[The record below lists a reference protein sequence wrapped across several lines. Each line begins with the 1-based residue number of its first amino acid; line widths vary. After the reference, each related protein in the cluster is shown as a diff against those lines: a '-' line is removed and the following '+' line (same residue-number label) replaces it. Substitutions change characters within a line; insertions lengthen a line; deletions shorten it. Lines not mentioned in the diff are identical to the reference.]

1 MGNICSCD
9 EYQSQTNIAF
19 HSNML
24 TEDQLMRKDP
34 VIQELCQHLRAI
46 NQKLENN

>member
-9 EYQSQTNIAF
+9 EYQSQTNPAF

-24 TEDQLMRKDP
+24 NEDQLQRKDP
-34 VIQELCQHLRAI
+34 II
-46 NQKLENN
+46 